1 MHLEP
6 VEIQHVKLRRSLFG
20 YERVS
25 VDQLLE
31 NVTASYENVWFER
44 GKLEAELASLRN
56 RLDGQAQAKEALEG
70 TVKVAQST
78 ADEVLAEARS
88 KADAVVDE
96 AHERSLATVHEARL
110 EHQRLRVEIK
120 KLEVA
125 ETEITLRLR
134 ALLTAA
140 RELLD
145 GHESIRELASRQ
157 GTDLPPETGGEQ
169 PAGALASD
177 GLALPTDIEGQHPD
191 SSPDAVEEQVP
202 PGSSARET
210 HARAPASSTAPVE
223 IADETPVSERPE
235 ETPEDVAS
243 EPRSERSDDL
253 ATPDEGGDMVE
264 ALADPL
270 RTTRTPGAVSSAPA
284 AAASA
289 AAALTSSRT
298 PDAEKLEEALASEA
312 AASIGGADGGSEDDE
327 SLDGS
332 PGDESSDDG
341 RIGPDPT
348 VATRA
353 LI

>member
-120 KLEVA
+120 KTRGRRDRDHASTTRSAHRRARTPRRTREHSGAGLATGYGFAARDRGRATGRSVGVGRGLRFRRTSKA
-125 ETEITLRLR
+125 STLTLRQ
-134 ALLTAA
+134 TP
-140 RELLD
+140 
-145 GHESIRELASRQ
+145 SRSRFR
-157 GTDLPPETGGEQ
+157 P
-169 PAGALASD
+169 
-177 GLALPTDIEGQHPD
+177 
-191 SSPDAVEEQVP
+191 
-202 PGSSARET
+202 
-210 HARAPASSTAPVE
+210 ARAP
-223 IADETPVSERPE
+223 ERP
-235 ETPEDVAS
+235 
-243 EPRSERSDDL
+243 
-253 ATPDEGGDMVE
+253 
-264 ALADPL
+264 
-270 RTTRTPGAVSSAPA
+270 
-284 AAASA
+284 
-289 AAALTSSRT
+289 
-298 PDAEKLEEALASEA
+298 
-312 AASIGGADGGSEDDE
+312 
-327 SLDGS
+327 
-332 PGDESSDDG
+332 
-341 RIGPDPT
+341 
-348 VATRA
+348 TRA
-353 LI
+353 HPRARRLPSRSLTRHRFPSARKRHPRTLHPNRGRRGLTTSPRPTRAAIW